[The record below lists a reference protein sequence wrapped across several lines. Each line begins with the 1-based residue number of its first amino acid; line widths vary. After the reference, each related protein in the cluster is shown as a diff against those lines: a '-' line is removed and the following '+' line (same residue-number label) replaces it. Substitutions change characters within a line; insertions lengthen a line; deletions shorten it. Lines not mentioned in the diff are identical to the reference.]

1 MQLKKIQSK
10 DEVHIF
16 SCYERTEIPKSAQ
29 TFFKDAQHP
38 TTILYRAT
46 SDVRYGIRQ
55 TDKKNYLF
63 LMATRNEIPDA
74 THALE
79 DVRRS

>member
-1 MQLKKIQSK
+1 MKEPKFQNPLKRFSK
-10 DEVHIF
+10 MP
-16 SCYERTEIPKSAQ
+16 SSPKL
-29 TFFKDAQHP
+29 HP
-38 TTILYRAT
+38 TTFLYRAT
-46 SDVRYGIRQ
+46 PDVRYGIRQ

-74 THALE
+74 AHALE